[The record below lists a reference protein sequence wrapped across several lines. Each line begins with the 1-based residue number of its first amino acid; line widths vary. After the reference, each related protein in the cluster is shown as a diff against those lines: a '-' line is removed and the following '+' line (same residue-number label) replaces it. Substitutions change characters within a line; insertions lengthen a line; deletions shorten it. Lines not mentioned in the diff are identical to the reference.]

1 MVGMKDMLT
10 SEKMYLEEIIKKAK
24 LQLEK
29 ADIQD
34 SKLRISVDKERIRYY
49 KCTPDNKKGSYIQKK
64 DLEVAKKL
72 AQNEYDYKLLKQAQK
87 RLKQIED
94 ILEDYEDDEIDYR
107 KVGNRLLMIQLV
119 LTLISIPLFLRG
131 LSYVQSYGMSVMRN
145 IIANSVEAGYMT
157 AAERI
162 LFLHLGVFPAMQ
174 TCSFIQV
181 FLWAKGKIKGWNL
194 IASIIDLVIVVVST
208 VGRWEVFYFALAML
222 CAYML
227 NKHPSDSGMSI
238 GKQKKI
244 RRRIRVIIAIA
255 IIALV
260 GVTIQRHKVVGNIFK
275 SILNIVAGYFCC
287 GPALLQVML
296 KNPVSSGISTW
307 HWGQAIFGGLL
318 GCINYILQTV
328 TFKRVYLNLYD
339 TQAYA
344 AEFYAVGAHQSM
356 NAYPTWYY
364 YFMQD
369 FGYLGVV
376 LITAIIA
383 GISVRIYRK
392 AKREP
397 SINNQLAYFYVLHVI
412 LFASVWW
419 ELRRSDIVATML
431 HNLWIMP
438 LIGLKVRGK
447 KNGKV

>member
-1 MVGMKDMLT
+1 MSILAFIIILLAFCGCYVSYAKYNSALHPIFLYNALWLIVTIVLQINTMEWYPLGNDVYAILLIGLISFDFGGGLLIGYGTINKSSIYINT
-10 SEKMYLEEIIKKAK
+10 YIEEC
-24 LQLEK
+24 E
-29 ADIQD
+29 
-34 SKLRISVDKERIRYY
+34 
-49 KCTPDNKKGSYIQKK
+49 N
-64 DLEVAKKL
+64 
-72 AQNEYDYKLLKQAQK
+72 
-87 RLKQIED
+87 
-94 ILEDYEDDEIDYR
+94 DEIDYR

-131 LSYVQSYGMSVMRN
+131 LSYVQRYGMSVMRN
-145 IIANSVEAGYMT
+145 IFANGVEEGYMT

-162 LFLHLGVFPAMQ
+162 LFLHLGIFPAMQ

-227 NKHPSDSGMSI
+227 NKSPSDSGMSI

-244 RRRIRVIIAIA
+244 RRRIRMIIVIA
-255 IIALV
+255 IIALAS
-260 GVTIQRHKVVGNIFK
+260 VTIQRHKVIGNIFE

-296 KNPVSSGISTW
+296 KNPVSSGISAW
-307 HWGQAIFGGLL
+307 HWGGQAIFGGLL
-318 GCINYILQTV
+318 GCINYILQIV
-328 TFKRVYLNLYD
+328 TFKRVHLNLYD

-344 AEFYAVGAHQSM
+344 AEFYAVSAHQSM

-376 LITAIIA
+376 LVTAIIA

-392 AKREP
+392 AKRNP

-419 ELRRSDIVATML
+419 ELRRSDIVATIL

-438 LIGLKVRGK
+438 LIGLSIRGK

>member
-1 MVGMKDMLT
+1 MSILAFTIIFLAVCGCYASYAKYHSALHPIFLYNALWLIVTIVLQINTMEWYPLENEVYAVLLVGLISFDFGGLLIGYGTINKSSVYVNT
-10 SEKMYLEEIIKKAK
+10 YVEE
-24 LQLEK
+24 
-29 ADIQD
+29 
-34 SKLRISVDKERIRYY
+34 
-49 KCTPDNKKGSYIQKK
+49 
-64 DLEVAKKL
+64 
-72 AQNEYDYKLLKQAQK
+72 
-87 RLKQIED
+87 
-94 ILEDYEDDEIDYR
+94 YEDDEIDYR

-131 LSYVQSYGMSVMRN
+131 LSYVQSYGMSIMRN

-260 GVTIQRHKVVGNIFK
+260 GVTIQRHKVVGNIFE

-318 GCINYILQTV
+318 GCINYILQIV

>member
-1 MVGMKDMLT
+1 M
-10 SEKMYLEEIIKKAK
+10 
-24 LQLEK
+24 
-29 ADIQD
+29 
-34 SKLRISVDKERIRYY
+34 
-49 KCTPDNKKGSYIQKK
+49 
-64 DLEVAKKL
+64 
-72 AQNEYDYKLLKQAQK
+72 
-87 RLKQIED
+87 
-94 ILEDYEDDEIDYR
+94 
-107 KVGNRLLMIQLV
+107 
-119 LTLISIPLFLRG
+119 
-131 LSYVQSYGMSVMRN
+131 
-145 IIANSVEAGYMT
+145 
-157 AAERI
+157 
-162 LFLHLGVFPAMQ
+162 
-174 TCSFIQV
+174 
-181 FLWAKGKIKGWNL
+181 
-194 IASIIDLVIVVVST
+194 
-208 VGRWEVFYFALAML
+208 
-222 CAYML
+222 
-227 NKHPSDSGMSI
+227 
-238 GKQKKI
+238 
-244 RRRIRVIIAIA
+244 IIAIA

-260 GVTIQRHKVVGNIFK
+260 GVTIQRHKVVGNIFE

-318 GCINYILQTV
+318 GCINYILQIV

-447 KNGKV
+447 RMGKSRSANSVRNVSFGFAQQLITLVLAFVTRTIFVRKLGAEYTGVNGLYTNILTLLSLAELGIGNVLTYSLYGALHDNDHEKLKQLISYYRKLYRYIAAAVTVVGLAIVPFLGQLVKSTLPHNEVVLYYLLFLCNSVVSYFVMFKVTLLRADQKSISETLWRQSACYFSMYYRLPFYMLIIITQPI

>member
-1 MVGMKDMLT
+1 MIIVLQINTMEWYPLGNDVYAVLLVGLISFDFGGLLIGYGTINK
-10 SEKMYLEEIIKKAK
+10 SSIYLNTYTEE
-24 LQLEK
+24 
-29 ADIQD
+29 
-34 SKLRISVDKERIRYY
+34 
-49 KCTPDNKKGSYIQKK
+49 
-64 DLEVAKKL
+64 
-72 AQNEYDYKLLKQAQK
+72 
-87 RLKQIED
+87 
-94 ILEDYEDDEIDYR
+94 YEDDEIDYR
-107 KVGNRLLMIQLV
+107 KVGNRLLLIQLV

-194 IASIIDLVIVVVST
+194 IASIIDLIIIVVST

-227 NKHPSDSGMSI
+227 NKRTSDSGMSI

-255 IIALV
+255 IIALA
-260 GVTIQRHKVVGNIFK
+260 GVTIQRHKVVGNIFE

-307 HWGQAIFGGLL
+307 HWGQAIFGGLF
-318 GCINYILQTV
+318 GCINYILQIV

>member
-1 MVGMKDMLT
+1 M
-10 SEKMYLEEIIKKAK
+10 
-24 LQLEK
+24 
-29 ADIQD
+29 
-34 SKLRISVDKERIRYY
+34 
-49 KCTPDNKKGSYIQKK
+49 
-64 DLEVAKKL
+64 
-72 AQNEYDYKLLKQAQK
+72 
-87 RLKQIED
+87 
-94 ILEDYEDDEIDYR
+94 
-107 KVGNRLLMIQLV
+107 
-119 LTLISIPLFLRG
+119 
-131 LSYVQSYGMSVMRN
+131 QSYGMSVMRN

-260 GVTIQRHKVVGNIFK
+260 GVTIQRHKVVGNIFE

-318 GCINYILQTV
+318 GCINYILQIV

>member
-1 MVGMKDMLT
+1 MSILAFIIILLAFCGCYVSYVKYNSALHPIFLYNALWLIVTIVLQINTMEWYSLENDVYAVLLVGLISFDFGGLLIGYGTINKSSIYVNT
-10 SEKMYLEEIIKKAK
+10 YTEE
-24 LQLEK
+24 
-29 ADIQD
+29 
-34 SKLRISVDKERIRYY
+34 
-49 KCTPDNKKGSYIQKK
+49 
-64 DLEVAKKL
+64 
-72 AQNEYDYKLLKQAQK
+72 
-87 RLKQIED
+87 
-94 ILEDYEDDEIDYR
+94 YEDDEIDYR

-194 IASIIDLVIVVVST
+194 IASVIDLIIIVVST

-227 NKHPSDSGMSI
+227 NKRTSDSGMSI

-255 IIALV
+255 IIALA
-260 GVTIQRHKVVGNIFK
+260 GVTIQRHKVVGNIFE

-307 HWGQAIFGGLL
+307 HWGQAIFGGLF
-318 GCINYILQTV
+318 GCINYILQIV

>member
-1 MVGMKDMLT
+1 M
-10 SEKMYLEEIIKKAK
+10 
-24 LQLEK
+24 
-29 ADIQD
+29 
-34 SKLRISVDKERIRYY
+34 
-49 KCTPDNKKGSYIQKK
+49 
-64 DLEVAKKL
+64 
-72 AQNEYDYKLLKQAQK
+72 
-87 RLKQIED
+87 
-94 ILEDYEDDEIDYR
+94 
-107 KVGNRLLMIQLV
+107 
-119 LTLISIPLFLRG
+119 
-131 LSYVQSYGMSVMRN
+131 
-145 IIANSVEAGYMT
+145 
-157 AAERI
+157 
-162 LFLHLGVFPAMQ
+162 
-174 TCSFIQV
+174 
-181 FLWAKGKIKGWNL
+181 
-194 IASIIDLVIVVVST
+194 
-208 VGRWEVFYFALAML
+208 
-222 CAYML
+222 
-227 NKHPSDSGMSI
+227 
-238 GKQKKI
+238 
-244 RRRIRVIIAIA
+244 IIAIA

-260 GVTIQRHKVVGNIFK
+260 GVTIQRHKVVGNIFE

-318 GCINYILQTV
+318 GCINYILQIV

-383 GISVRIYRK
+383 GISVRIYLK